1 MEEKNELLRVDVIVH
16 NEQLAKIVII
26 EEKDFISLDFT
37 PVEVNERNIIKIQ
50 NLNLKFKE
58 NKYFDQDFFNN
69 FNEIEIIGIEV
80 YYSQE
85 PFDTLILDGNEYLNF
100 SSGET
105 NSIQSSKL
113 F

>member
-58 NKYFDQDFFNN
+58 NKYFDPDFFNN

-80 YYSQE
+80 YYSGIKE
-85 PFDTLILDGNEYLNF
+85 I
-100 SSGET
+100 
-105 NSIQSSKL
+105 
-113 F
+113 